1 MLDLQPGVHLEEV
14 EALARRVG
22 ARIRRLGPFVA
33 LMLPMVLGVI
43 AVVAL
48 RGSTT
53 TGRKIVST
61 TTGGN
66 LSIAVADSATGGHAT
81 TAVKLATTTG
91 GIAGATPGAALT
103 IGAYLNGGTSGA
115 FAFVAQYVDAV
126 GSGVY
131 DATISLYVAPGAKE
145 QAVT

>member
-1 MLDLQPGVHLEEV
+1 MATWAFYQ
-14 EALARRVG
+14 EAAMTNAYTSFACPANVSTFKVWL
-22 ARIRRLGPFVA
+22 
-33 LMLPMVLGVI
+33 
-43 AVVAL
+43 
-48 RGSTT
+48 GSTT

-66 LSIAVADSATGGHAT
+66 LSIAVADSTTGGHAT

-91 GIAGATPGAALT
+91 GIAAATPGAALT
-103 IGAYLNGGTSGA
+103 IGTSVVGGTP
-115 FAFVAQYVDAV
+115 FAFVAQFTDAV

>member
-1 MLDLQPGVHLEEV
+1 MATWAFYQ
-14 EALARRVG
+14 EAALTNAYTAFTCTATTSTFHVW
-22 ARIRRLGPFVA
+22 LGSA
-33 LMLPMVLGVI
+33 
-43 AVVAL
+43 
-48 RGSTT
+48 T

-66 LSIAVADSATGGHAT
+66 LSIAVADSTTGGHAT

-103 IGAYLNGGTSGA
+103 IGSYLNGGTSGA
-115 FAFVAQYVDAV
+115 FSFVAQFLDAV
-126 GSGVY
+126 GDGVY

>member
-1 MLDLQPGVHLEEV
+1 MATWSFFQESSLTNAYTAFSCTATTSTFKVWL
-14 EALARRVG
+14 
-22 ARIRRLGPFVA
+22 
-33 LMLPMVLGVI
+33 
-43 AVVAL
+43 
-48 RGSTT
+48 GSTT

-66 LSIAVADSATGGHAT
+66 LSIAVADSTTGGHAT

-126 GSGVY
+126 GDGVY